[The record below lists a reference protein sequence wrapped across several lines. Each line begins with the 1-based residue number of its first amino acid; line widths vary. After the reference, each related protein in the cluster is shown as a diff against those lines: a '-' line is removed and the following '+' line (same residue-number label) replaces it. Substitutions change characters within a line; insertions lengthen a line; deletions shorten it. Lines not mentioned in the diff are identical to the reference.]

1 MTTKRERAWIGDE
14 EEFQICHY
22 TLEFHNMKRTEL
34 AEKIQNEVRWPGKPP
49 EIEVLE
55 RKISHYRKQAIDY
68 PEDEPWSMATIDKYP
83 IPPQA
88 IPAVLACWKRSV
100 QNDMALTIRE
110 AKWVSRLYGL
120 MAEEIR
126 QDFTWR
132 HGTKWLETETWCD
145 NAIGAESPVRQSRRR
160 NRGAMS
166 EFLLRV
172 GEGDAGTIECPEC
185 RAPMY
190 IGPTSRTA
198 ICGACDTQFNI
209 ARIPIGTE
217 ESNAVR
223 KETSVVRNI
232 PPIIKDINSL
242 IYRAKGYAYLELIYD
257 LIGQPFDSAY
267 MDKVLMGLSD
277 VMMVD
282 LDDVASLLPY
292 LALGIKDFK
301 QFRDKIGRL
310 ANERAHNKEG

>member
-22 TLEFHNMKRTEL
+22 ALEFRNMKRTEL

-55 RKISHYRKQAIDY
+55 RKISRYRKQAIDY

-88 IPAVLACWKRSV
+88 IPAVLACWKRCV
-100 QNDMALTIRE
+100 QNDTALTIRE
-110 AKWVSRLYGL
+110 AKWISRLYGL

-126 QDFTWR
+126 RDFTWR
-132 HGTKWLETETWCD
+132 NGTKWLETETWCD
-145 NAIGAESPVRQSRRR
+145 NPIGTELYARQSRRR
-160 NRGAMS
+160 SKGAMS
-166 EFLLRV
+166 EFSLRV

-198 ICGACDTQFNI
+198 ICVVCDAQFNI
-209 ARIPIGTE
+209 TRISIGNG

-223 KETSVVRNI
+223 KETSVVKNI
-232 PPIIKDINSL
+232 QPVIKDINSL
-242 IYRAKGYAYLELIYD
+242 IYRAKGYAHLELIYD

-267 MDKVLMGLSD
+267 MDKILMGLSEAT
-277 VMMVD
+277 MVD

-301 QFRDKIGRL
+301 QLKDQIGRSI
-310 ANERAHNKEG
+310 NERSHRKKG

>member
-1 MTTKRERAWIGDE
+1 MTTKRERAWIGNE

-22 TLEFHNMKRTEL
+22 TLEFRNMKRTEL
-34 AEKIQNEVRWPGKPP
+34 AEKIQSEVRWPGKPP

-55 RKISHYRKQAIDY
+55 RKISRYRKQAIDY
-68 PEDEPWSMATIDKYP
+68 PEDEPWSMATTDKYP

-88 IPAVLACWKRSV
+88 IPAVLACWKRCV
-100 QNDMALTIRE
+100 QNNMTLNIRE
-110 AKWVSRLYGL
+110 AKWISRLYGL

-126 QDFTWR
+126 RDFTWR
-132 HGTKWLETETWCD
+132 HGIKWLETETWCD
-145 NAIGAESPVRQSRRR
+145 NAIGMESSVSQSRRC
-160 NRGAMS
+160 NKEAMS
-166 EFLLRV
+166 ELSLRV

-190 IGPTSRTA
+190 IDPTSRTT
-198 ICGACDTQFNI
+198 ICGACDAQFNI
-209 ARIPIGTE
+209 ARIPIGNE

-223 KETSVVRNI
+223 KETLVVKNI

-242 IYRAKGYAYLELIYD
+242 IYRAKGYAHLELIYD

-282 LDDVASLLPY
+282 LDDVASPLPY
-292 LALGIKDFK
+292 LALGIEDFK

-310 ANERAHNKEG
+310 TNERAHNKER